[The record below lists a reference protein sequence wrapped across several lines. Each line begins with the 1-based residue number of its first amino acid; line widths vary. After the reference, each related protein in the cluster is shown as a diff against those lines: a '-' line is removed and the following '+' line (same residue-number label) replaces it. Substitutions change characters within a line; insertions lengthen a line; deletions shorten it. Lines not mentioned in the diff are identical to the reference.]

1 MPGAL
6 NVADNLFEGLDG
18 FAGDHKLV
26 LQEALGAVPAVPL
39 ADEVERLV
47 ELRQVLHLV
56 AVRSGLQPP
65 QLTDGHHGQLVH
77 GEVREDVRDGH
88 QLGCVELQRLFRQL
102 GGVFL
107 QLVQRGQG
115 SAGDGGT
122 AQFRFGRNSVE
133 PCRRVGVVLLRTVGV
148 EFDGFV
154 QRRGHVAVGNEVGRF
169 GTSHRDACAHNDAGE
184 AHAADGCPEEFA
196 IGVIGAALWLEVQ
209 DAAVGNQKLH
219 GSDVVTEGTGGVVVL
234 AVNIGADSSTDGDLP
249 GAGKHRNPQP
259 VGECGFHEL
268 VEGDATVDV
277 GNSRVRVNGVDF
289 IERSHVDDKTTAV
302 LGRVAVGT
310 AQTTGDHATLEVVG
324 VVLVLLGNLP
334 HCAGNQVQV
343 GRGQDFTRSR
353 LSAPPPCETTVL

>member
-1 MPGAL
+1 MLGAL
-6 NVADNLFEGLDG
+6 NIADNLFERFDG
-18 FAGDHKLV
+18 FARHHKLV

-77 GEVREDVRDGH
+77 REVREDVRDRH
-88 QLGCVELQRLFRQL
+88 QLGSVEFQRLFRQL
-102 GGVFL
+102 GRVFL

-122 AQFRFGRNSVE
+122 AQLRFGRNSVE
-133 PCRRVGVVLLRTVGV
+133 PCRGVGVVLLGTVRV

-154 QRRGHVAVGNEVGRF
+154 QRRGHVAIGNEVGGF
-169 GTSHRDACAHNDAGE
+169 GACHRDPCAHDDAGE
-184 AHAADGCPEEFA
+184 AHAADGCPEQFA
-196 IGVIGAALWLEVQ
+196 IGVVGAALGLEVQ
-209 DAAVGNQKLH
+209 DATVSNQQFH
-219 GSDVVTEGTGGVVVL
+219 GGDVVTEGTGGVVIL
-234 AVNIGADSSTDGDLP
+234 TVNIRADSTADGDLS

-259 VGECGFHEL
+259 VGKGGLHEL
-268 VEGDATVDV
+268 VEGDTTVDV
-277 GNSRVRVNGVDF
+277 GNSRVRIDGVDF
-289 IERSHVDDKTTAV
+289 IERSHVDNKTTAV
-302 LGRVAVGT
+302 LGWVAVGT
-310 AQTTGDHATLEVVG
+310 AQTTGNHATLEVVG
-324 VVLVLLGNLP
+324 LVLVLLGNFP